1 MRQITITPDDL
12 DALARIVAAEARSEG
27 PLGQTAV
34 LDVILNRA
42 AAGRGWPSTIQG
54 VITQPGQFEPLRGR
68 SSWRELPEADPAIR
82 DNLANALRARASGDR
97 ADTTSGA
104 TFFLNPTITNRRGT
118 HFAASQNPTAV
129 IGRHSFFNSTDRS
142 PRPIPVPEHSLNL
155 QLSAQASADSSAPT
169 YERFGPFSVPNR
181 PAQTSGRVDL
191 NDPNIRPAM
200 APGATYGRSATANAE
215 PFSGLVFH
223 TAGDDRTSLNA
234 LLRYTQTPDAARG
247 GTFGYHYLIDRDGT
261 VHQTAPHSARTNHIK
276 PPGSAERHASVRDLD
291 LANTN
296 ALGIAT
302 FGSNPNHT
310 QREAALRLAETLRGR
325 YGIDASRV
333 FGHGDLQRD
342 RTSSEGRD
350 LASTV
355 RANATLSASVDPEI
369 ARSLGLDLPSRAP
382 QAPQAPPAPPA
393 DTAIAART
401 PRPTQPR
408 VAANASGEPLSQSEL
423 AGAYPDQLA
432 DPQVDATYGRF
443 SSLVT
448 NENLNALFPQLTQ
461 RESTGIGIGLASL

>member
-42 AAGRGWPSTIQG
+42 AAGRGWPSSIQG

-82 DNLANALRARASGDR
+82 DNLANAIRARASGDR

-118 HFAASQNPTAV
+118 HFAASQQPTAV

-155 QLSAQASADSSAPT
+155 QLSAEASANSSAQTTPLA
-169 YERFGPFSVPNR
+169 ERTFAGFARHQDSLPGIAWNNVDRTQLDPSVADRLDRLQTNMPFPIEIR
-181 PAQTSGRVDL
+181 SGFRDPSRNAAVGGARNSEHTTGRAVDISL
-191 NDPNIRPAM
+191 RGLDDEQR
-200 APGATYGRSATANAE
+200 RLLVATATGPGMFNRVGAY
-215 PFSGLVFH
+215 SGNTGLH
-223 TAGDDRTSLNA
+223 LDMRDQRL
-234 LLRYTQTPDAARG
+234 P
-247 GTFGYHYLIDRDGT
+247 DGT
-261 VHQTAPHSARTNHIK
+261 SWPMFDRSR
-276 PPGSAERHASVRDLD
+276 
-291 LANTN
+291 ANTPN
-296 ALGIAT
+296 APSWFRQGLADG
-302 FGSNPNHT
+302 
-310 QREAALRLAETLRGR
+310 AALT
-325 YGIDASRV
+325 
-333 FGHGDLQRD
+333 
-342 RTSSEGRD
+342 TSTRE
-350 LASTV
+350 
-355 RANATLSASVDPEI
+355 NATLSASMDPEI
-369 ARSLGLDLPSRAP
+369 ARSLGLDRPPTRQTP
-382 QAPQAPPAPPA
+382 QAPDAPSAP
-393 DTAIAART
+393 TAIASRT

-423 AGAYPDQLA
+423 SSAYPDALA
-432 DPQVDATYGRF
+432 DPQVDTTYGRF